1 MSKSKNSQSQNSS
14 DKEIDFLEEEFLKCD
29 PNDLPVPKK
38 EIEIYNYQVLEVMKS
53 GCNRQIAEYVMLEY
67 KKLEDAEQKEK
78 DNKKETLEKLRKNYF
93 DKLDNIIKDK
103 KNSADKE
110 NIPKDDSNEYEEEIN
125 EFWDSNKEMDKNEIK
140 NILHKVLKE
149 KANDEETKQLVYDME
164 IYRRKRDAVIE
175 AALRKVK
182 KIVNDKEEYK
192 KFFKGYYGKVYVE
205 DEDEDKDKDKE
216 KK

>member
-38 EIEIYNYQVLEVMKS
+38 EIEKYNYQVLEVMKS

-67 KKLEDAEQKEK
+67 KKLEDAEQKEN
-78 DNKKETLEKLRKNYF
+78 DNKKGTLEKLRKNYF
-93 DKLDNIIKDK
+93 DKLDSIIKN
-103 KNSADKE
+103 NSADKE
-110 NIPKDDSNEYEEEIN
+110 NIPKDESNEYEEEIN
-125 EFWDSNKEMDKNEIK
+125 EFWDSNKGMDKNEIK
-140 NILHKVLKE
+140 GILNKVLKE
-149 KANDEETKQLVYDME
+149 KANDEATKQLVNDME

-192 KFFKGYYGKVYVE
+192 KFFKGYYGKEYVEDE

>member
-38 EIEIYNYQVLEVMKS
+38 EIEKYNYQVLEVMKS

-67 KKLEDAEQKEK
+67 KKLEDAEQKEN
-78 DNKKETLEKLRKNYF
+78 DNKKGTLEKLRKNYF
-93 DKLDNIIKDK
+93 DKLDSIIKN
-103 KNSADKE
+103 NSADKE
-110 NIPKDDSNEYEEEIN
+110 NIPKDESNEYEEEIN
-125 EFWDSNKEMDKNEIK
+125 EFWDSNKGMDKNEIK
-140 NILHKVLKE
+140 GILNKVLKE
-149 KANDEETKQLVYDME
+149 KANDEATKQLVNDME

-192 KFFKGYYGKVYVE
+192 KFFKGYYGKEYVE

>member
-93 DKLDNIIKDK
+93 DKLDSIIKN
-103 KNSADKE
+103 NSDDKE
-110 NIPKDDSNEYEEEIN
+110 NIPKDESNEYEEEIN
-125 EFWDSNKEMDKNEIK
+125 EFWDSNKGMDKNEIK
-140 NILHKVLKE
+140 GILNKVLKE
-149 KANDEETKQLVYDME
+149 KANDEATKQLVNDME

-192 KFFKGYYGKVYVE
+192 KFFKGYYGKEYVE

>member
-38 EIEIYNYQVLEVMKS
+38 EIEKYNYQVLEVMKS

-67 KKLEDAEQKEK
+67 KKLEDAEQKENV
-78 DNKKETLEKLRKNYF
+78 NKKGTLEKLRKNYF
-93 DKLDNIIKDK
+93 DKLDSIIKN
-103 KNSADKE
+103 NSDDKE
-110 NIPKDDSNEYEEEIN
+110 NIPKDESNEYEEEIN
-125 EFWDSNKEMDKNEIK
+125 EFWDSNKGMDKNEIK
-140 NILHKVLKE
+140 GILNKVLKE
-149 KANDEETKQLVYDME
+149 KANDEATKQLVNDME

-192 KFFKGYYGKVYVE
+192 KFFKGYYGKEYVE

>member
-67 KKLEDAEQKEK
+67 KKLEDAEQKEN

-93 DKLDNIIKDK
+93 DKLDSIIKN
-103 KNSADKE
+103 NSADKE
-110 NIPKDDSNEYEEEIN
+110 NIPKDESNEYEEEIN
-125 EFWDSNKEMDKNEIK
+125 EFWDSNKGMDKNEIK
-140 NILHKVLKE
+140 GILNKVLKE
-149 KANDEETKQLVYDME
+149 KANDEATKQLVNDME

-192 KFFKGYYGKVYVE
+192 KFFKGYYGKEYVE

>member
-38 EIEIYNYQVLEVMKS
+38 EIEKYNYQVLEVMKS

-67 KKLEDAEQKEK
+67 KKLEDAEQNEN

-93 DKLDNIIKDK
+93 EKLDSIIKN
-103 KNSADKE
+103 NSADKE
-110 NIPKDDSNEYEEEIN
+110 NIPKDESNEYEEEIN
-125 EFWDSNKEMDKNEIK
+125 EFWDSNKGMDKNEIK
-140 NILHKVLKE
+140 GILNKVLKE
-149 KANDEETKQLVYDME
+149 KANDEATKQLVNDME

-192 KFFKGYYGKVYVE
+192 KFFKGYYGKEYVE

>member
-38 EIEIYNYQVLEVMKS
+38 EIEKYNYQVLEVMKS

-67 KKLEDAEQKEK
+67 KKLEDAEQKEN

-93 DKLDNIIKDK
+93 DKLDSIIKN
-103 KNSADKE
+103 NSADKE
-110 NIPKDDSNEYEEEIN
+110 NIPKDESNEYEEEIN
-125 EFWDSNKEMDKNEIK
+125 EFWDSNKGMDKNEIK
-140 NILHKVLKE
+140 GILNKVLKE
-149 KANDEETKQLVYDME
+149 KANDEATKQLVNDME

-192 KFFKGYYGKVYVE
+192 KFFKGYYGKEYVE